1 MITTLPGERRSGDQ
15 LLVQGAN
22 LAILTIL
29 TFADKENNTTLPLK
43 KGLKSQQ
50 LQITQHR
57 RPITDYN

>member
-15 LLVQGAN
+15 LLIQGAN

-29 TFADKENNTTLPLK
+29 TFADKENNTTLPLR
-43 KGLKSQQ
+43 KGLKSKQ

-57 RPITDYN
+57 RPITD